1 MQDSHAVYQDGQLS
15 IDSEHQRPETD
26 PDHPEESAAALQCAV
41 VTQSCAGEHNVY
53 WFRHESGESPPGII
67 YTQERR
73 NAQCERRSDGNSTTH
88 KCVYNLP
95 KNISRYD
102 AGIYYCAVATCGEI
116 LIGEGRKVD
125 SPGPDTPWSTIA
137 LVLAASNCLSV
148 IVIIILGSQL
158 YKHRRKGSADNAD
171 VVVQNHL
178 KIVQAGDSVNF
189 TCILLRESRNSIV
202 WVKQRVGEKP
212 LPIVSSYQGLPA
224 VFENGFD
231 KHKRFFVTKDESS
244 FNLSITN
251 TEESDTA
258 TYFCVI
264 YGQLSIDSEHQRPET
279 DPDDPEESAAA
290 LQCAVVTQSCAG
302 EHNVYWFRHESGE
315 SPPGIIYTQERR
327 NAQCERRSDGN
338 STTQKCVYNLPKN
351 ISHYDAGIYYCAVA
365 TCGEILF
372 GEGRK
377 VDSPGPG
384 IH

>member
-1 MQDSHAVYQDGQLS
+1 MKSIHFRGSKSDCLELSPKHDSYFFHLIVLPFKISTTNNINHFISHDISYYIFLGSSDNADVVAENHLKIVQAGDSVNFTCIFPRESRTSIVWVKQRVGEKPLLIVSSYQALPAVFENGFDKHKRFFVTKDKSSFNLSITNTEESDTGTYSCIKYIYIGFYFGEGTDLIVKDGQLS

-158 YKHRRKGSADNAD
+158 YKHRRKVMCSN
-171 VVVQNHL
+171 
-178 KIVQAGDSVNF
+178 SY
-189 TCILLRESRNSIV
+189 CISR
-202 WVKQRVGEKP
+202 W
-212 LPIVSSYQGLPA
+212 
-224 VFENGFD
+224 
-231 KHKRFFVTKDESS
+231 
-244 FNLSITN
+244 
-251 TEESDTA
+251 
-258 TYFCVI
+258 
-264 YGQLSIDSEHQRPET
+264 DSEHSE
-279 DPDDPEESAAA
+279 
-290 LQCAVVTQSCAG
+290 
-302 EHNVYWFRHESGE
+302 
-315 SPPGIIYTQERR
+315 
-327 NAQCERRSDGN
+327 
-338 STTQKCVYNLPKN
+338 
-351 ISHYDAGIYYCAVA
+351 
-365 TCGEILF
+365 
-372 GEGRK
+372 
-377 VDSPGPG
+377 
-384 IH
+384 

>member
-1 MQDSHAVYQDGQLS
+1 MIHIFFILLFYLSKCSSDNADVVAENHLKIVQAGDSVNFTCIFPRESRTSIVWVKQRVGEKPLPIVSSYQALPAVFENGFDKHKRFFVTKDKSSFNLSITNTEESDTGTYSCIKYIYIGFYFGEGTDLIVKDGQLS

-95 KNISRYD
+95 KNISHYD

-158 YKHRRKGSADNAD
+158 YKHRRKDGT
-171 VVVQNHL
+171 QNIQNSHL
-178 KIVQAGDSVNF
+178 M
-189 TCILLRESRNSIV
+189 
-202 WVKQRVGEKP
+202 
-212 LPIVSSYQGLPA
+212 
-224 VFENGFD
+224 
-231 KHKRFFVTKDESS
+231 DEDRDAL
-244 FNLSITN
+244 N
-251 TEESDTA
+251 
-258 TYFCVI
+258 Y
-264 YGQLSIDSEHQRPET
+264 
-279 DPDDPEESAAA
+279 AA
-290 LQCAVVTQSCAG
+290 LSFQQKPSTS
-302 EHNVYWFRHESGE
+302 
-315 SPPGIIYTQERR
+315 RR
-327 NAQCERRSDGN
+327 PRGKHIR
-338 STTQKCVYNLPKN
+338 
-351 ISHYDAGIYYCAVA
+351 
-365 TCGEILF
+365 
-372 GEGRK
+372 
-377 VDSPGPG
+377 
-384 IH
+384 